1 MSITDRFLL
10 AFDEGLATAPE
21 NDANIALVPPRPGPN
36 LHVSPDEAVIQARG
50 RRRMPL
56 SFSPD
61 RDTNL
66 QGSCSSGSNAPI
78 KTRVLGQ
85 PTRKKTLSRL
95 TQVTQHTV
103 RRRLDFAVD
112 LDCKTVNSLPFIV
125 KDKVKTDE
133 ELVIKQAE
141 KKLKTSIVTINNNVV
156 PAEDPLVA
164 AKALSREQLLRLVSD
179 LTLDDPGRRR
189 LGSLMPRPDITSR
202 LTGLT
207 YHMQNIHRAL
217 PVTRLARSTETHL
230 SSRTKVH
237 WAVFRKVLCD
247 DLGELV
253 ESGDGETVIEY
264 VMAAWELVTMT
275 PVWEENVHN
284 STRNNCF
291 KLLAQAVRKVTK
303 QKDIN
308 PITKRKLVEMM
319 STSTVRDVETCRDF
333 LSQSLSMTPK

>member
-1 MSITDRFLL
+1 M
-10 AFDEGLATAPE
+10 
-21 NDANIALVPPRPGPN
+21 
-36 LHVSPDEAVIQARG
+36 
-50 RRRMPL
+50 
-56 SFSPD
+56 
-61 RDTNL
+61 
-66 QGSCSSGSNAPI
+66 
-78 KTRVLGQ
+78 TRVMGQ
-85 PTRKKTLSRL
+85 PIRKKTLSRL
-95 TQVTQHTV
+95 TQHTV
-103 RRRLDFAVD
+103 RRRLDFSVD
-112 LDCKTVNSLPFIV
+112 QDCRTVNSLPFIV
-125 KDKVKTDE
+125 KGEVKTDE
-133 ELVIKQAE
+133 GLVIKQAE

-156 PAEDPLVA
+156 PAENPLVA

-253 ESGDGETVIEY
+253 ESGDGDTVIEF
-264 VMAAWELVTMT
+264 VMAAWEVVTMT

-308 PITKRKLVEMM
+308 PISKRKLVEMM

-333 LSQSLSMTPK
+333 LSQSLSMTPI

>member
-1 MSITDRFLL
+1 MS
-10 AFDEGLATAPE
+10 
-21 NDANIALVPPRPGPN
+21 
-36 LHVSPDEAVIQARG
+36 
-50 RRRMPL
+50 
-56 SFSPD
+56 
-61 RDTNL
+61 
-66 QGSCSSGSNAPI
+66 
-78 KTRVLGQ
+78 
-85 PTRKKTLSRL
+85 
-95 TQVTQHTV
+95 QHTV

-112 LDCKTVNSLPFIV
+112 QDCQIAKSLPFIAKDAAV
-125 KDKVKTDE
+125 KKDE
-133 ELVIKQAE
+133 ELEIRQAE

-156 PAEDPLVA
+156 PAENPLNP

-189 LGSLMPRPDITSR
+189 LESLMPRPDITSR
-202 LTGLT
+202 ISGLT

-237 WAVFRKVLCD
+237 WAVFRKVLSD

-253 ESGDGETVIEY
+253 ESGNWDTVTEY
-264 VMAAWELVTMT
+264 IMAAWEVVTMT

-284 STRNNCF
+284 STRNGCF
-291 KLLAQAVRKVTK
+291 RLLALALRKVTK
-303 QKDIN
+303 QKDID

-319 STSTVRDVETCRDF
+319 STSTVRDVEICRDS

>member
-1 MSITDRFLL
+1 M
-10 AFDEGLATAPE
+10 
-21 NDANIALVPPRPGPN
+21 
-36 LHVSPDEAVIQARG
+36 
-50 RRRMPL
+50 
-56 SFSPD
+56 
-61 RDTNL
+61 
-66 QGSCSSGSNAPI
+66 
-78 KTRVLGQ
+78 
-85 PTRKKTLSRL
+85 
-95 TQVTQHTV
+95 

-112 LDCKTVNSLPFIV
+112 QDCQIAKSLPFIAKDAV
-125 KDKVKTDE
+125 KKE
-133 ELVIKQAE
+133 EEIEIRQAE

-156 PAEDPLVA
+156 PAENPLNA

-189 LGSLMPRPDITSR
+189 LESLMPRPDITSR
-202 LTGLT
+202 ISGLT

-237 WAVFRKVLCD
+237 WAVFRKVLSD

-253 ESGDGETVIEY
+253 ESGNWDTVTEY
-264 VMAAWELVTMT
+264 VMAAWEVITMT

-284 STRNNCF
+284 STRNGCF
-291 KLLAQAVRKVTK
+291 RLLALALRKVTK
-303 QKDIN
+303 EKDID

-319 STSTVRDVETCRDF
+319 STSTVRDVEICRDF